1 MRFFADLHIHSK
13 YSRATSRQMDLE
25 NLYKW
30 AQLKGIRV
38 IGTGDFTHPE
48 WFYELSEK
56 LEEAEPGLYKLKKR
70 YSEKMDEE
78 VPASCMAEVRFL
90 LSVEISS
97 IYSKGGKCRKVHN
110 IVFAPSLK
118 EASKLNSEL
127 QKIGN
132 LKSDGRP
139 ILGLDSKKL
148 LEICLGVSDR
158 CYLVPAHIWTPHFAM
173 LGSKSG
179 FDSIEECFD
188 ELSDKIFAVETGLS
202 SDPPMNW
209 RLSKL
214 DNVTLVSNSD
224 AHSPIKLARELNVF
238 DCELSYDEMF
248 NAIKNADHKK
258 FLGTIEFF
266 PEEGK
271 YHYDGHRVCEYSCS
285 PEEAKKNDGMCPE
298 CGKPLILGTM
308 HRISD
313 LADRRK
319 GGEHDRAFPFKY
331 AIPLYEIIAEAFKVG
346 VNSKKVMNE
355 YMNLI
360 SKIGNE
366 MYILLEAPL
375 KDIEKVT
382 DLFIVE
388 GIKRTREGN
397 VYVKP
402 GYDGEYGVIS
412 IFKDNDK
419 YGKQPQMQLF

>member
-1 MRFFADLHIHSK
+1 MPFFADLHIHSK
-13 YSRATSRQMDLE
+13 YSRATSKQMDLE

-48 WFYELSEK
+48 WFVELSDK
-56 LEEAEPGLYKLKKR
+56 LEPAEDGLYKLKDSIAREIDK
-70 YSEKMDEE
+70 E
-78 VPASCMAEVRFL
+78 VPVSCKAEVRFL

-97 IYSKGGKCRKVHN
+97 IYSKGEKCRKVHN

-118 EASKLNSEL
+118 EASKINSEL

-158 CYLVPAHIWTPHFAM
+158 CYVVPAHIWTPHFAM
-173 LGSKSG
+173 FGSKTG

-214 DNVTLVSNSD
+214 DNVTLISNSD

-248 NAIKNADHKK
+248 NAIKEGNGKK

-271 YHYDGHRVCEYSCS
+271 YHYDGHRVCEYSCNPQES
-285 PEEAKKNDGMCPE
+285 IKNDLNCPE

-308 HRISD
+308 HRVSE
-313 LADRRK
+313 LADRVK
-319 GGEHDRAFPFKY
+319 GGEHKRAFPFKY
-331 AIPLYEIIAEAFKVG
+331 SIPLYEIISEAYKVG

-355 YMNLI
+355 YHNLI
-360 SKIGNE
+360 TKIGNE

-375 KDIEKVT
+375 KDIEKET

-388 GIKRTREGN
+388 GIKRVREGN

-402 GYDGEYGVIS
+402 GFDGEFGKIS

-419 YGKQPQMQLF
+419 YEKQPQIQLF

>member
-1 MRFFADLHIHSK
+1 
-13 YSRATSRQMDLE
+13 MDLE

-30 AQLKGIRV
+30 AQIKGIKV

-56 LEEAEPGLYKLKKR
+56 LEEAEPGLYKLK
-70 YSEKMDEE
+70 DEITEEIDSE
-78 VPASCMAEVRFL
+78 VPASCRAEVRFM

-97 IYSKGGKCRKVHN
+97 IYSKGDKCRKVHN

-118 EASKLNSEL
+118 EASKINTEL

-148 LEICLGVSDR
+148 LEICLSVSDR
-158 CYLVPAHIWTPHFAM
+158 CHLVPAHIWTPHFAM

-188 ELSDKIFAVETGLS
+188 ELSSKIFAVETGLS
-202 SDPPMNW
+202 SDPPMNR

-214 DNVTLVSNSD
+214 DNVTLISNSD
-224 AHSPIKLARELNVF
+224 AHSPIKLAREANVF
-238 DCELSYDEMF
+238 DCDLNYDAMF
-248 NAIKNADHKK
+248 DALKKADHKK

-271 YHYDGHRVCEYSCS
+271 YHYDGHRVCEYSCG
-285 PEEAKKNDGMCPE
+285 PEEAKANDYKCPE
-298 CGKPLILGTM
+298 CGKALILGTM
-308 HRISD
+308 NRVSN
-313 LADRRK
+313 LADRK
-319 GGEHDRAFPFKY
+319 KAGENKRAFPYKY
-331 AIPLYEIIAEAFKVG
+331 AIPLYEIISEVFKVG

-360 SKIGNE
+360 SKTGNE
-366 MYILLEAPL
+366 LYILLEAPL

-388 GIKRTREGN
+388 GIKRMREGN

-419 YGKQPQMQLF
+419 YETKPQMQLF